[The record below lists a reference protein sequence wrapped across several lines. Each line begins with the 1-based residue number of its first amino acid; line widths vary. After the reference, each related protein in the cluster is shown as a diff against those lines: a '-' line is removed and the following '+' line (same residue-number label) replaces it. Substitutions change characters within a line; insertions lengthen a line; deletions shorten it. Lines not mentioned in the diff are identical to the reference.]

1 MADKLDNLKV
11 ELNNAES
18 VEDILNVLS
27 KYYDLKNCK
36 PSKITK
42 AMLLVGLDKVVKMVS
57 AKLK

>member
-1 MADKLDNLKV
+1 MDNLDKMKV

-18 VEDILNVLS
+18 MEDIFRVLE

-42 AMLLVGLDKVVKMVS
+42 ALLLVGLSKAVTMVS
-57 AKLK
+57 AKLR